1 MLVLKLQDGG
11 SMQMTPLGAVA
22 AFLLQDLKHLHS
34 NLRLSST
41 LEPIHDGRRVKVGTT
56 TFRIVQ
62 EDAVLEVLRM
72 KTVRQVRLK
81 AQDQRGGLCLR
92 IE

>member
-1 MLVLKLQDGG
+1 MKGFLMLALKVQDGG
-11 SMQMTPLGAVA
+11 SMQMTPLGAV

-41 LEPIHDGRRVKVGTT
+41 LEPIHDDRHVKVRTT

-72 KTVRQVRLK
+72 KTVCQVHLK
-81 AQDQRGGLCLR
+81 VQDQ
-92 IE
+92 